1 MKRRSVVLST
11 MLVAMTLLAA
21 CGSGG
26 SDSGGTVAKKNAKGI
41 YSPTLTITAGKQTDE
56 NTGKYPK
63 GGDINNN
70 PMIDLGV
77 KELGIKIKTTLLGG
91 DAPNYNTK
99 LRLALTG
106 ASKLPDVIPMYD
118 KQAMSDFID
127 SGKVKEIS
135 SDIKNY
141 MPARMKKE
149 LDKYPQTYN
158 PVKRDGKI
166 YGFAI
171 SPDIVPAEVMFIR
184 QDWLDK
190 LGLKAPTNLAE
201 FGKVI
206 QAFTDNDPDG
216 NGKKDT
222 YGFTYSGQD
231 IYSTGWVSDPVMLFS
246 ANAGKNFPGNWSKQ
260 SDGQIAYGSIAE
272 GNKKT
277 LETMADWHKKGYL
290 FQEAA
295 ATDAWTAMGEFIKGK
310 AGIFVGQAWAMN
322 TINDLLKT
330 NKNARVS
337 AVATIR
343 QDNGEPAYQAGG
355 NNTGYLM
362 FNKDFKNMKAFFDYL
377 NWVYDYA
384 YGTGNFKY
392 GYMKGYDYDIV
403 DGKPQY
409 DPSKYNTPTTKPFQP
424 NKVVVTKNPPSVD
437 QNKVVYEVTTGAREP
452 FNALTFRAKQLM
464 NMDPAQAKANVIA
477 YQEQLRNELVVNV
490 FNGAPTKTMAQ
501 KWGQLATLEKQTYTN
516 IIYGKAPLSSFD
528 TFVKEWKKQ
537 GGDQVTK
544 EVNDWYKSVNK

>member
-1 MKRRSVVLST
+1 
-11 MLVAMTLLAA
+11 
-21 CGSGG
+21 
-26 SDSGGTVAKKNAKGI
+26 
-41 YSPTLTITAGKQTDE
+41 
-56 NTGKYPK
+56 
-63 GGDINNN
+63 
-70 PMIDLGV
+70 
-77 KELGIKIKTTLLGG
+77 
-91 DAPNYNTK
+91 
-99 LRLALTG
+99 
-106 ASKLPDVIPMYD
+106 
-118 KQAMSDFID
+118 
-127 SGKVKEIS
+127 
-135 SDIKNY
+135 
-141 MPARMKKE
+141 
-149 LDKYPQTYN
+149 
-158 PVKRDGKI
+158 
-166 YGFAI
+166 
-171 SPDIVPAEVMFIR
+171 
-184 QDWLDK
+184 
-190 LGLKAPTNLAE
+190 
-201 FGKVI
+201 
-206 QAFTDNDPDG
+206 
-216 NGKKDT
+216 
-222 YGFTYSGQD
+222 
-231 IYSTGWVSDPVMLFS
+231 
-246 ANAGKNFPGNWSKQ
+246 
-260 SDGQIAYGSIAE
+260 
-272 GNKKT
+272 
-277 LETMADWHKKGYL
+277 
-290 FQEAA
+290 
-295 ATDAWTAMGEFIKGK
+295 MGEFIKGK